1 VKTEPLI
8 LVAPLNWGLGH
19 ATRTAAI
26 IMKLQQMP
34 VRMVLATDGEARNYL
49 HLAFPG
55 LHFLRLP
62 FYRVRYFRYIPLWMG
77 IMIQLPMICGSIV
90 REHLILRRAVR
101 KLGVDIVIS
110 DNRFGCWNR
119 NCYSI
124 YLTHQ
129 ISVCLPRWMRILEY
143 PLSRLHLHIISR
155 YDQCWIP
162 DIESEP
168 NLSGKL
174 SHRFPLP
181 PHASFIGPLSALA
194 GSQNPTAASENI
206 VLIVLSGPEPQRSV
220 FERQVFREIASF
232 SRKEKIVV
240 VRGSARLMKNTV
252 PGNRNNIQIF
262 DLLPARDMKKFM
274 EKTGL
279 VICRAGYS
287 SVMDLVVLK
296 KRGVLVPTP
305 GQTEQE
311 YLARHLKER
320 GAFFSMPQKH
330 FSLERALQKASSFSP
345 GIFQEKTD
353 NEWEEKLKQI
363 VSQKQPGQHKS
374 QSRQVSGIYL

>member
-19 ATRTAAI
+19 ATRTAAL
-26 IMKLQQMP
+26 IMKLQQMR
-34 VRMVLATDGEARNYL
+34 VRIVMAADGEARHYL
-49 HLAFPG
+49 HLVFPE
-55 LHFLRLP
+55 LHFMRLP

-77 IMIQLPMICGSIV
+77 MLIQLPMICGSIV
-90 REHLILRRAVR
+90 REHLILRRAVK

-129 ISVCLPRWMRILEY
+129 VSVCLPRWMRILEY
-143 PLSRLHLHIISR
+143 PLTRLHWYIISR

-162 DIESEP
+162 DFESEP

-181 PHASFIGPLSALA
+181 SHASFIGPLSALA
-194 GSQNPTAASENI
+194 GSRKPSGVSEDL
-206 VLIVLSGPEPQRSV
+206 VLVVLSGPEPQRSV

-232 SRKEKIVV
+232 SQKKKIVV
-240 VRGSARLMKNTV
+240 VRGSARPMKKTV
-252 PGNRNNIQIF
+252 PGSGNNIQVF
-262 DLLPARDMKKFM
+262 DLLPARDLKKIMKM
-274 EKTGL
+274 AGL

-287 SVMDLVVLK
+287 SVMDLVILK
-296 KRGVLVPTP
+296 KQGVLVPTP

-311 YLARHLKER
+311 YLARHLKET
-320 GAFFSMPQKH
+320 GAFFCLPQKH
-330 FSLERALQKASSFSP
+330 FSLERALQKAFFFSP
-345 GIFQEKTD
+345 EIFREKAGD
-353 NEWEEKLKQI
+353 KWEEKLRQI
-363 VSQKQPGQHKS
+363 VSQKQRGQHKS
-374 QSRQVSGIYL
+374 QT